1 MRKEERMRRK
11 TKRTWMT
18 PPRTVRAVGLAAFAM
33 TATAVAFM
41 ACGPSAPSKSGAD
54 LKPRAI
60 LSPPGVSLVSACTPT
75 GPEICFNAI
84 DDNCNGV
91 LEEGC
96 GLGTGLLQFIVAWG
110 DSPADVDLSVTD
122 PAGGSVH
129 ESNRTSASGLH
140 LDRDCPG
147 TGSQSCY
154 SQNVEN
160 VFFEGLEPPRGAYV
174 VKIKLTDLRSAPTPV
189 KVRLGARIGSRSYG
203 VDLELTPS
211 DDQKSFTFTL

>member
-1 MRKEERMRRK
+1 MRRK
-11 TKRTWMT
+11 TTHRCKR
-18 PPRTVRAVGLAAFAM
+18 PLRTAQSIALVLAAF
-33 TATAVAFM
+33 VACG
-41 ACGPSAPSKSGAD
+41 ACGPSARSSKSGAD
-54 LKPRAI
+54 LKPRSLIA
-60 LSPPGVSLVSACTPT
+60 PPGVSLVSACTPT

-110 DSPADVDLSVTD
+110 DSPADIDLSVTD
-122 PAGGSVH
+122 PSGSTVT

-147 TGSQSCY
+147 TGNQSCY

-160 VFFEGLEPPRGAYV
+160 VYFEGLEPPRGTYV
-174 VKIKLTDLRSAPTPV
+174 VKIKLTDIHGAPAPV
-189 KVRLGARIGSRSYG
+189 KARLGARIGSRSYG
-203 VDLELTPS
+203 MDLEVSPT